1 MEEALLDVQV
11 FPPKKFMNT
20 SGRAGHRNA
29 ENVRLWTVREHILL
43 VRTVQQALAE
53 NVSKKDMI
61 EQTIP
66 SKLNVAPSDI
76 LEYLIGLNFPV
87 KKIKITLDETISL
100 DKRRKELHSLGYKRG
115 RKNRFDSDISDGSL
129 DAESM
134 RGIFK
139 KGPFS
144 EPAPRPIILEPL
156 EESTRTL
163 TLLRGP
169 KKS

>member
-11 FPPKKFMNT
+11 FPPKEFMNT
-20 SGRAGHRNA
+20 SGRPGHRNS

-43 VRTVQQALAE
+43 VRTVQRALAE
-53 NVSKKDMI
+53 RVSKQALI
-61 EQTIP
+61 EQAIP

-87 KKIKITLDETISL
+87 KEITITVDETISS

-115 RKNRFDSDISDGSL
+115 RKNRCDSDISDGSL
-129 DAESM
+129 DAESI

-139 KGPFS
+139 RGPFS
-144 EPAPRPIILEPL
+144 EPVPKTEQSEPI
-156 EESTRTL
+156 EESTSTL